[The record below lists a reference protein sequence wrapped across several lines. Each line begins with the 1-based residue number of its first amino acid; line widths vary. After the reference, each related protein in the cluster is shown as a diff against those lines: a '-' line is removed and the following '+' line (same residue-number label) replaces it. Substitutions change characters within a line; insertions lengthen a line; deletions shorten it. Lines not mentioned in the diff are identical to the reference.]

1 MKKQIFTLC
10 AMLFALCSPAWA
22 QWIIDGQQVQT
33 LNLNVS
39 DPQALYT
46 DGSREMTAPLAFA
59 PSLTATSGMI
69 RATLPW
75 TEDNEFFIIDEGEEV
90 LKLTDS
96 GSIGFQIGA
105 MIINQAGIAQTA
117 EGTGVDFGEHMLS
130 GGWQI
135 DQVLPYPEAVISRG
149 FADGKYMIAGET
161 ATQPLK
167 FAQSITATNGA
178 LQIYSSD
185 NADHLGYF
193 KTLSF
198 QDGLQ
203 FCTEGSASL
212 LFGSGN
218 DGLLVG
224 PANLVQLEYGKRID
238 FETGELTGS
247 TGAKQWHVAT
257 DPTDASGIV
266 NRGYADSRYLR
277 SDSDLTAPLSFSSTS
292 TATSGLFR
300 AYYAPEGRTEEFFI
314 INGADEYVQLSS
326 GCGTL
331 RVGDTFVHGGGLY
344 SGLNSA
350 AISFDEKLLSGG
362 WMVEDIPNHSGAV
375 MSRGYADA
383 RYLRQGVDL
392 TAPLAFA
399 ASYTAT
405 GGMFR
410 AYVPWDDQ
418 NSDLFVFDGEEE
430 CIDLSADQNAALR
443 IGGVMINQSGISG
456 FGVSVGF
463 EDNTLFGPWKLNQ
476 VVDNSLA
483 LLNRSYADSRY
494 VMNGQDAVEFGVDTV
509 AGGDYAAAF
518 GYKNLAS
525 GKYSVA
531 FNGGVDPDEPE
542 EGVYTNVASGI
553 GAAVF
558 GWGNVASGNGA
569 VAFGWESVASGNWSL
584 AAGSSDAIGEFST
597 ALGEVCDATGS
608 DSLAAG
614 YNTSATGS
622 KSVAF
627 GHSTTASAQGSFA
640 NGFASSA
647 SGNYSTA
654 WGSYCEASGLNS
666 IALGTRAKALHPG
679 SVVIADS
686 QNADVTSATNDT
698 FTVRAQNGV
707 YLQTDA
713 IHSSGPL
720 VFGQSVTSHL
730 FQAYVPWAGQS
741 EEFFKADIDN
751 ECFKF
756 STGNAK
762 LRIGSDLL
770 YDGSGIEGF
779 GQTVSIEEGILY
791 GDWALDSVLNAD
803 EAIIT
808 RIFADNRYLR
818 RDVNLTAPLPFDSTL
833 TATSG
838 LFRVYIPWAG
848 EVKDVFILDAN
859 NERLNILGSGDIGI
873 GLGGMTVK
881 ESGLYYSGGATVS
894 LEEQRIYGAEWTLD
908 QVAPGSDAIIN
919 RGYAD
924 SRYPLR
930 SEGITTNRV
939 IQAGD
944 TLVISNGII
953 TAINP

>member
-1 MKKQIFTLC
+1 MKNSISSFIVHLSS
-10 AMLFALCSPAWA
+10 FALLLAIGNEASA
-22 QWIIDGQQVQT
+22 QMWIIDGQQTQV
-33 LNLNVS
+33 LKLEVS
-39 DPQALYT
+39 DPQALHT
-46 DGSREMTAPLAFA
+46 DGSREMTAPIYFP
-59 PSLTATSGMI
+59 PSL
-69 RATLPW
+69 
-75 TEDNEFFIIDEGEEV
+75 
-90 LKLTDS
+90 
-96 GSIGFQIGA
+96 
-105 MIINQAGIAQTA
+105 
-117 EGTGVDFGEHMLS
+117 
-130 GGWQI
+130 
-135 DQVLPYPEAVISRG
+135 
-149 FADGKYMIAGET
+149 
-161 ATQPLK
+161 
-167 FAQSITATNGA
+167 
-178 LQIYSSD
+178 
-185 NADHLGYF
+185 
-193 KTLSF
+193 
-198 QDGLQ
+198 
-203 FCTEGSASL
+203 
-212 LFGSGN
+212 
-218 DGLLVG
+218 
-224 PANLVQLEYGKRID
+224 
-238 FETGELTGS
+238 
-247 TGAKQWHVAT
+247 
-257 DPTDASGIV
+257 
-266 NRGYADSRYLR
+266 
-277 SDSDLTAPLSFSSTS
+277 

-300 AYYAPEGRTEEFFI
+300 AYYAPEGQTEEFFI
-314 INGADEYVQLSS
+314 INGDDEYVQLSS

-362 WMVEDIPNHSGAV
+362 WMVEDVPNHSGAV

-399 ASYTAT
+399 SSYTAT

-410 AYVPWDDQ
+410 AYIPWAEQD
-418 NSDLFVFDGEEE
+418 SDMFVFNVEDE
-430 CIDLSADQNAALR
+430 CLDLSADQNAALR

-456 FGVSVGF
+456 YGVSAGF

-494 VMNGQDAVEFGVDTV
+494 VMNGQDSVALGLDT
-509 AGGDYAAAF
+509 AATGDYSIAA

-553 GAAVF
+553 GSAVF

-597 ALGEVCDATGS
+597 ALGEVCDASGS
-608 DSLAAG
+608 DSFAAG

-627 GHSTTASAQGSFA
+627 GHSTTASALGSFA

-654 WGSYCEASGLNS
+654 WGSYCDASGLNS

-720 VFGQSVTSHL
+720 VF
-730 FQAYVPWAGQS
+730 
-741 EEFFKADIDN
+741 
-751 ECFKF
+751 
-756 STGNAK
+756 
-762 LRIGSDLL
+762 
-770 YDGSGIEGF
+770 
-779 GQTVSIEEGILY
+779 
-791 GDWALDSVLNAD
+791 
-803 EAIIT
+803 
-808 RIFADNRYLR
+808 
-818 RDVNLTAPLPFDSTL
+818 DSTL
-833 TATSG
+833 TATNGALQIYATDSEDHLGFFKTLSFQDG
-838 LFRVYIPWAG
+838 LQFSTAHSASLFFGMNSSDGLLIGP
-848 EVKDVFILDAN
+848 DSIMQ
-859 NERLNILGSGDIGI
+859 LGYNTRIEFETGT
-873 GLGGMTVK
+873 L
-881 ESGLYYSGGATVS
+881 SGGTGEKWHVS
-894 LEEQRIYGAEWTLD
+894 EDPTEASGI
-908 QVAPGSDAIIN
+908 VN
-919 RGYAD
+919 KGYAD
-924 SRYPLR
+924 GRYLLR
-930 SEGITTNRV
+930 TTGITTNRV

-944 TLVISNGII
+944 TLVISNGVI
-953 TAINP
+953 TAIY